1 MRNASRISE
10 TFDRREYE
18 VEARGKRIKP
28 RNSLLETLGRSVIV
42 NKMLLE
48 RRTEMLRQSLTGAPL
63 RLIIE
68 GLKDKYGVNEKR
80 LYADWERRGK
90 WVSQIV
96 QLQDPTLLHQFLEG
110 ARQVLPR
117 AWQIAL
123 NADDD
128 FAKLRALT
136 LIKDT
141 NLSMLKILQSIGII
155 EQKPV
160 QVDQR
165 VLAIKGQWWHAGF
178 EADPDLKRA
187 LMEEAERQRREHDE
201 HHDEEPS
208 VSPEK
213 AI

>member
-1 MRNASRISE
+1 M
-10 TFDRREYE
+10 
-18 VEARGKRIKP
+18 
-28 RNSLLETLGRSVIV
+28 
-42 NKMLLE
+42 NKKLLE

-68 GLKDKYGVNEKR
+68 GLKDKYGVNEKL

-96 QLQDPTLLHQFLEG
+96 QLKDPTLLHQFLEG

-141 NLSMLKILQSIGII
+141 NLSLLKILQSIGII
-155 EQKPV
+155 EQTPV
-160 QVDQR
+160 RVDQR
-165 VLAIKGQWWHAGF
+165 VLMIRGQWWRAGS
-178 EADPDLKRA
+178 EANPDSKKA
-187 LMEEAERQRREHDE
+187 LVEEAERQQREQNQQQN
-201 HHDEEPS
+201 EEPN
-208 VSPEK
+208 V
-213 AI
+213 

>member
-1 MRNASRISE
+1 
-10 TFDRREYE
+10 
-18 VEARGKRIKP
+18 
-28 RNSLLETLGRSVIV
+28 
-42 NKMLLE
+42 
-48 RRTEMLRQSLTGAPL
+48 MLRQSLTGAPL
-63 RLIIE
+63 KLIIE
-68 GLKDKYGVNEKR
+68 ALKDKYGVSEKR
-80 LYADWERRGK
+80 LYADWERRSK
-90 WVSQIV
+90 WIPQIV
-96 QLQDPTLLHQFLEG
+96 QLQDHTLLHTFLEG

-141 NLSMLKILQSIGII
+141 NLSMLKILQSIGVI

-165 VLAIKGQWWHAGF
+165 ALAIRGQWWHAGF

-187 LMEEAERQRREHDE
+187 LVEEATRQRRERDQQRN
-201 HHDEEPS
+201 EEPN
-208 VSPEK
+208 VSRE
-213 AI
+213 AIAIHVS